1 MNMEITNKTQMQ
13 QLKKISKAE
22 KEELWCHYSDLP
34 SPAAYMECADY
45 DGMGNQGR
53 VTQIN
58 KSK

>member
-1 MNMEITNKTQMQ
+1 MGITNKKQMQ
-13 QLKKISKAE
+13 QLKKINIEE
-22 KEELWCHYSDLP
+22 KENLWCYYSDLP
-34 SPAAYMECADY
+34 SPVSYMECADY

>member
-1 MNMEITNKTQMQ
+1 MQ
-13 QLKKISKAE
+13 QLKKINREE
-22 KEELWCHYSDLP
+22 KEDLWCHYSDLP